1 MEENTGQER
10 GRGIRRGNQTRE
22 NKLIT
27 LLRGSSRDPHR
38 EIILS

>member
-22 NKLIT
+22 NKLINYF
-27 LLRGSSRDPHR
+27 SSRDPHGD
-38 EIILS
+38 IILS

>member
-27 LLRGSSRDPHR
+27 LLRGIPSMT
-38 EIILS
+38 LFCYN